1 MSKETIRRQFSNAI
15 EIMATTKEWWNFPK
29 SFNTNKE
36 FKIKSF
42 KNDTLV
48 FEVREGSR
56 NLGSFVVFTCID
68 FDYDKLEGASTQ
80 YMVNYF
86 AKKVVRDMFSF
97 YRLQS
102 KI

>member
-15 EIMATTKEWWNFPK
+15 EILATTKEWWNFPK
-29 SFNTNKE
+29 NFNTNKE

-48 FEVREGSR
+48 FEVREGNR

-68 FDYDKLEGASTQ
+68 FDYDNLEGTSTQ
-80 YMVNYF
+80 YMINYF
-86 AKKVVRDMFSF
+86 AKKVVRDMFN
-97 YRLQS
+97 YLKLQL
-102 KI
+102 

>member
-48 FEVREGSR
+48 FEVKEGSS

-68 FDYDKLEGASTQ
+68 FDYDKLEGTSTQ
-80 YMVNYF
+80 YMINYF

>member
-48 FEVREGSR
+48 FEVREDSR

-68 FDYDKLEGASTQ
+68 FDYDKLEGTSTQ

-86 AKKVVRDMFSF
+86 AKKVVYDMFSF

>member
-42 KNDTLV
+42 KNDTLA
-48 FEVREGSR
+48 FEVREGSK

-68 FDYDKLEGASTQ
+68 FDYDKLEGTSTQ
-80 YMVNYF
+80 YMINYF

-97 YRLQS
+97 CKLQS
-102 KI
+102 KM

>member
-1 MSKETIRRQFSNAI
+1 MGKETIRRQFSNAI

-48 FEVREGSR
+48 FEVREGSK

-68 FDYDKLEGASTQ
+68 FDYVKLEGTSTQ
-80 YMVNYF
+80 YMINYF
-86 AKKVVRDMFSF
+86 AKKVVYDMFSF